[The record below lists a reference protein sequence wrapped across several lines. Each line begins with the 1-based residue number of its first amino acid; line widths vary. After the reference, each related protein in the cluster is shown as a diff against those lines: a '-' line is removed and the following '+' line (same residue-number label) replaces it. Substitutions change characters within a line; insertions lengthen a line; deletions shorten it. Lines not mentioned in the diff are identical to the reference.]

1 MPRKAPAIVIFY
13 DMRLLELWQYIL
25 CMSFYHAY
33 SRILSCR
40 EGHRQTCQVLTMQ
53 TFILLLSW
61 HGLRVVL
68 PIAPCQVISQK
79 FSNRITRRS
88 DSGTK
93 EDGKD
98 GREVDAKE
106 GQKAGVWKEAVFT
119 HR

>member
-1 MPRKAPAIVIFY
+1 M
-13 DMRLLELWQYIL
+13 
-25 CMSFYHAY
+25 
-33 SRILSCR
+33 
-40 EGHRQTCQVLTMQ
+40 
-53 TFILLLSW
+53 
-61 HGLRVVL
+61 L